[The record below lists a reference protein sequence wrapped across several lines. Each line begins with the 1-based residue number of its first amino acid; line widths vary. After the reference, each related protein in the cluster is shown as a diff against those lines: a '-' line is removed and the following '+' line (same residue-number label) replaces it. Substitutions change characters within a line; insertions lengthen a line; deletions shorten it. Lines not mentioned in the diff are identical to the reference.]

1 MKVDAAVQRLA
12 HILPLK
18 KQLDELA
25 PAQAK
30 IYLAVL
36 NSFYLKGRAALVSE
50 LTPTNANALAILAQL
65 AEKDMLTLDDKGE
78 VKGCYPF
85 TMEQRVHRIELNG
98 HNLHAM
104 CAMDALAPSS
114 MFGGP
119 SVVVSECAVTAQPVR
134 VELDGERIVN
144 TDQVADLHFGINW
157 AAASA
162 CGSCSESL
170 CTEMLFLKD
179 PVTAAAWLKQDADN
193 RETFTLAQAV
203 QFAKGFFT
211 PLMQQG

>member
-12 HILPLK
+12 RILPLK
-18 KQLDELA
+18 KQLDELS

-30 IYLAVL
+30 IYLAVI
-36 NSFYLKGRAALVSE
+36 NSFYRNGRAALVSE
-50 LTPTNANALAILAQL
+50 LNQVDANATAILAQL
-65 AEKDMLTLDDKGE
+65 AEKDMLTLDHRAE

-85 TMEQRVHRIELNG
+85 TMEPRVHRIELNG
-98 HNLHAM
+98 HRVHAM
-104 CAMDALAPSS
+104 CAMDALAPAA
-114 MFGGP
+114 MFDCR
-119 SVVVSECAVTAQPVR
+119 SVVTSECAVTAQPVR
-134 VELDGERIVN
+134 VELEGERIIN
-144 TDQVADLHFGINW
+144 TGQVSDLHFGINW
-157 AAASA
+157 AAANA

-179 PVTAAAWLKQDADN
+179 AATAEAWQEQDAEN
-193 RETFTLAQAV
+193 REIFTLAQAV

>member
-12 HILPLK
+12 RILPLK

-25 PAQAK
+25 PAQAA

-36 NSFYLKGRAALVSE
+36 NSFYRNGRAVLLSE
-50 LTPTNANALAILAQL
+50 LMLRHANAAAILAQL
-65 AEKDMLTLDDKGE
+65 AEKDMLTLDQKGE

-98 HNLHAM
+98 HRVHAM
-104 CAMDALAPSS
+104 CAMDALAPAA
-114 MFGGP
+114 MFDCRA
-119 SVVVSECAVTAQPVR
+119 VVTSECAVTAKPVR
-134 VELDGERIVN
+134 VELEGEHIVN
-144 TDQVADLHFGINW
+144 SGQLPDLHFGINW

-170 CTEMLFLKD
+170 CTEMLFLQNKE
-179 PVTAAAWLKQDADN
+179 TAEAWLEQDVDH
-193 RETFTLAQAV
+193 REIFTLPQAV
-203 QFAKGFFT
+203 QFARGFFT